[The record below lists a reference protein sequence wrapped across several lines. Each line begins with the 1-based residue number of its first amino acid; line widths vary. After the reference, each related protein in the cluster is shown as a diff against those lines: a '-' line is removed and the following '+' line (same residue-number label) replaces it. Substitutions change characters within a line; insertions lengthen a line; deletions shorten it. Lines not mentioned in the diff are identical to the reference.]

1 MNRNHLVN
9 TAQDTA
15 ADRRRSVLFVSKMD
29 CPSEENLIRL
39 ALAPLD
45 GIGAIQFDLGE
56 RTVTVD
62 HAGETQALLDA
73 LSPLNF
79 GAQLRDSVK
88 YGSNKPGASITTI
101 WIPKMDCP
109 SEENLIRMAL
119 ADIDGIHRLEFDLA
133 GRSLRATHDGGAEAI
148 MQRVTPLGLGAEL
161 ATSERA
167 TVDDLPPP
175 AMADNEG
182 EARTL
187 RWLLAINGTMFLV
200 EMIWGWL
207 SQSAGL
213 ISDSLD
219 MFADAAV
226 YVLALFAV
234 GRSLAHKRR
243 AAHLAGWL
251 QLVLAIGAIA
261 EVVRRGLTG
270 SEPESVTM
278 MGIGSI
284 ALVANITCLMLIAK
298 KRDHGA
304 HMTASYIF
312 SANDVIANLG
322 VVLAGALVTW
332 TGSRYPDLVI
342 GLIIG
347 VVVLSGARRILRLQ

>member
-1 MNRNHLVN
+1 MNTNISLEAVEAS
-9 TAQDTA
+9 T
-15 ADRRRSVLFVSKMD
+15 ADRHRSILSVPKMD

-39 ALAPLD
+39 ALAPIS
-45 GIGAIQFDLGE
+45 GISTLKFDLGAH
-56 RTVTVD
+56 TVTIEHVG
-62 HAGETQALLDA
+62 AAESLVDA
-73 LSPLNF
+73 LAPLNF
-79 GAQLRDSVK
+79 GAQLRESRKIEAGEHGVVL
-88 YGSNKPGASITTI
+88 STI
-101 WIPKMDCP
+101 AIPKMDCP

-119 ADIDGIHRLEFDLA
+119 ADTPNISALQFDLA
-133 GRSLRATHDGGAEAI
+133 GRQLRVTHTGDAEALLE
-148 MQRVTPLGLGAEL
+148 RLTPLGLGAEL
-161 ATSERA
+161 TSTERA
-167 TVDDLPPP
+167 DTVP
-175 AMADNEG
+175 AMQSGDDAG

-187 RWLLAINGTMFLV
+187 RWLLSINGTMFLV

-207 SQSAGL
+207 SQSTGL

-261 EVVRRGLTG
+261 EVIRHGVSG

-278 MGIGSI
+278 MGIGAV
-284 ALVANITCLMLIAK
+284 ALVANIACLILIAK

-304 HMTASYIF
+304 HMKASYIF

-322 VVLAGALVTW
+322 VIIAGALVTW
-332 TGSRYPDLVI
+332 TGSRYPDLII

-347 VVVLSGARRILRLQ
+347 VIVLGGARRILRLQ

>member
-1 MNRNHLVN
+1 MNKDIDHAV
-9 TAQDTA
+9 AA
-15 ADRRRSVLFVSKMD
+15 SSADRLRSILLVPKMD

-39 ALAPLD
+39 ALAPIS
-45 GIGAIQFDLGE
+45 GISTLKFDLGA
-56 RTVTVD
+56 RTVTIE
-62 HAGETQALLDA
+62 HADAVEPIVDA
-73 LSPLNF
+73 LAPLNF
-79 GAQLRDSVK
+79 GAQLRESRK
-88 YGSNKPGASITTI
+88 IALGEHGAVVSTI
-101 WIPKMDCP
+101 AIPKMDCP

-119 ADIDGIHRLEFDLA
+119 ADTPQIRTLQFDLA
-133 GRSLRATHDGGAEAI
+133 GRQL
-148 MQRVTPLGLGAEL
+148 RVTHTGDADVLLERLRPLGLGAEL
-161 ATSERA
+161 TSTEQA
-167 TVDDLPPP
+167 ETDASSAVQPSDD
-175 AMADNEG
+175 AG

-187 RWLLAINGTMFLV
+187 RWLLAINGAMFLV
-200 EMIWGWL
+200 EIIWGWL
-207 SQSAGL
+207 SQSTGL

-261 EVVRRGLTG
+261 EVIRRGVSG

-278 MGIGSI
+278 MGIGAV
-284 ALVANITCLMLIAK
+284 ALVANIACLILIAK

-304 HMTASYIF
+304 HMKASYIF

-322 VVLAGALVTW
+322 VIIAGALVTW
-332 TGSRYPDLVI
+332 TGSRYPDLII

-347 VVVLSGARRILRLQ
+347 VIVLGGARRILRLQ